1 MQYLFHKHSSE
12 PNLTLTGDE
21 HRYLFKV
28 RRHKEG
34 EQIALRNLKD
44 EKIYIY
50 TIVSLTKKEALLQLQ
65 EAKELPIKAEKSI
78 HIAWCIIDPKSVEK
92 ILPTLNEMGVDK
104 ITFIYCKRSQKSFKL
119 DFKRLE
125 KILIN
130 SSQQCGRSSLMRLS
144 LENSLEKFLELNPQT
159 VMLNFSDTFI
169 KKESNID
176 TILIGCEGGFSQE
189 EVSLFRQSKIVGLK
203 TPLILKSE
211 SAVCAVVAKIL
222 I

>member
-1 MQYLFHKHSSE
+1 MQYLFHKQSSE
-12 PNLTLTGDE
+12 SNLTLTGDE

-34 EQIALRNLKD
+34 EEIALRNLKD

-50 TIVSLTKKEALLQLQ
+50 KIISLTKKEAILQLQ
-65 EAKELPIKAEKSI
+65 GVKELPIKADKSL

-92 ILPTLNEMGVDK
+92 MLPTLNEMGVEK
-104 ITFIYCKRSQKSFKL
+104 ITFIYCSRSQKSFKL

-125 KILIN
+125 KIILN

-144 LENSLEKFLELNPQT
+144 IENSLEKFLELNPQT
-159 VMLNFSDTFI
+159 VMLNFSDIFVER
-169 KKESNID
+169 ESQID
-176 TILIGCEGGFSQE
+176 TILIGCEGGFTQE
-189 EVSLFRQSKIVGLK
+189 EVSLFEQKKIMGLK

-211 SAVCAVVAKIL
+211 SAVCAVGAKIL

>member
-1 MQYLFHKHSSE
+1 MQYLFYKHSSE
-12 PNLTLTGDE
+12 PTLTLTGYE

-44 EKIYIY
+44 EKIYLY
-50 TIVSLTKKEALLQLQ
+50 TIVSLTKKEAILQLQ
-65 EAKELPIKAEKSI
+65 EAKELPIKAEKSL

-92 ILPTLNEMGVDK
+92 ILPTLNEMGVEK
-104 ITFIYCKRSQKSFKL
+104 ITFIYCSRSQKSFKL

-144 LENSLEKFLELNPQT
+144 IENSLEKFLESNPQT
-159 VMLNFSDTFI
+159 VMLNFSDTFV

-176 TILIGCEGGFSQE
+176 TILIGCEGGFTQE
-189 EVSLFRQSKIVGLK
+189 EVSLFGEKKIMGLK